1 MILVDIYVPS
11 VNRTYDF
18 QLNEQIPISTLVD
31 EISEMIGQ
39 KEHSKIVGQTEKL
52 LLCVFESSRILNPKY
67 SLEELGVRTGEK
79 LLLV

>member
-18 QLNEQIPISTLVD
+18 QLNEQIPICTLVD
-31 EISEMIGQ
+31 EISEMICQ
-39 KEHSKIVGQTEKL
+39 KEHSKIVGKTDEL
-52 LLCVFESSRILNPKY
+52 LLCVFETSRILNPQY
-67 SLEELGVRTGEK
+67 SLEELGVKTGDK